1 MANLEGAR
9 ETLLVDDEIRTDS
22 GRPRVKML
30 QTHYARLVCKPTA
43 PIDLSAEGLWA
54 PLPRLGS
61 VAQGMPVQG
70 ACCTP
75 SR

>member
-1 MANLEGAR
+1 MANLDSSTS
-9 ETLLVDDEIRTDS
+9 TLLVDDEIRTDS

-54 PLPRLGS
+54 PLLRSGC
-61 VAQGMPVQG
+61 AVQG